1 MMADN
6 IRSENIKQI
15 GVFGLGRFGFG
26 LARRLAEMGAEVLA
40 VDSDP
45 DKVEAI
51 DPLVSRAVCLD
62 ATNEY
67 AVKKLNLEDLDL
79 GIVSIG
85 RNIQAGLLATTVLQ
99 KSGLS
104 DLIVRAIDQNQAEIL
119 QAMGVSRIISLEKE
133 MANTVAENLLQPG
146 LQRIAS
152 ITAGHSLAE
161 VSAKQSF
168 VGKTLQELDF
178 RNTYGVNIVAIK
190 STESVESENGQER
203 GYVSMNDLPAGEDV
217 IKEGD
222 VLVVIGSDEKIKALQ
237 ADL

>member
-1 MMADN
+1 MIAGN
-6 IRSENIKQI
+6 TSPESIRQI
-15 GVFGLGRFGFG
+15 GIFGLGRFGFG
-26 LARRLAEMGAEVLA
+26 LARRLAELGADVLA

-67 AVKKLNLEDLDL
+67 AVKKLNLEELDL

-85 RNIQAGLLATTVLQ
+85 RNIQAGLLVTAVLQ

-119 QAMGVSRIISLEKE
+119 HAMGVSRIISLEKE

-161 VSAKQSF
+161 VKAKQSF
-168 VGKTLQELDF
+168 VGKTLEQLDF
-178 RNTYGVNIVAIK
+178 RNTYGVNVVAIK
-190 STESVESENGQER
+190 STESVESEGGQER
-203 GYVSMNDLPAGEDV
+203 SFVSMNDLPSGEDV
-217 IKEGD
+217 IKED
-222 VLVVIGSDEKIKALQ
+222 DILVVIGSDEKIKALQ
-237 ADL
+237 AEL

>member
-1 MMADN
+1 MSDN
-6 IRSENIKQI
+6 ISAENINRI

-26 LARRLAEMGAEVLA
+26 LARRLAELGADVLA

-67 AVKKLNLEDLDL
+67 AVGKLNLEDLDL
-79 GIVSIG
+79 GIVCIG
-85 RNIQAGLLATTVLQ
+85 RNIQAGLLMTTVLQ
-99 KSGLS
+99 KCGMSEV
-104 DLIVRAIDQNQAEIL
+104 IVRAIDQNQAEIL
-119 QAMGVSRIISLEKE
+119 HAMGVSRIISLEKE

-161 VSAKQSF
+161 VKAKQSF
-168 VGKTLQELDF
+168 VGKTLGELDF
-178 RNTYGVNIVAIK
+178 RNVYGVNVVAIK
-190 STESVESENGQER
+190 STETVESEGGQER
-203 GYVSMNDLPAGEDV
+203 SFVSMNDLPAAEDV
-217 IKEGD
+217 IEEGD